1 MRPPCATLLPVSVTE
16 DGPAPDATTPDVTV
30 AGTAATADPPPP
42 TEVVDVTRV
51 RRPPRPPATRR
62 ERHLGRWFAWILG
75 VPLVLLALLLFAWG
89 VDSWLH
95 RDQVARNTVLAGI
108 DVGGMDRAE
117 LRRTVAKLAE
127 ELPETKITI
136 DTGEFTIDT
145 DAGDLGL
152 GIDRTAT
159 TDLVMS
165 VGRSGSVLTRP
176 IDWLRSLFT
185 PRSAEVHLSIDH
197 GQLDPGLKFLEGERR
212 TEPVEPSLSAGED
225 GVDLVPGQPGRSLT
239 AASVEEALPRTLDE
253 IGQPI
258 TLEVE
263 RTVANPSVDDAAVQ
277 ALADRANQV
286 TANKI
291 RLKAG
296 SQTFEVD
303 GNEFRPAYA
312 VAIEDVDGKAT
323 PRLTMDADR
332 VAELLSKK
340 APPGSGNPTG
350 VRFTIE
356 GGVPQPVPGQDA
368 QVCCGPGASDAIVA
382 ALLAGQTEVELPTRT
397 VTAQEGVEWAQG
409 LGVREVIGEFT
420 TRHPAG
426 QPRVKNI
433 HKMADTVRGVLI
445 APGDTFS
452 VNGFVGR
459 RTAEKGYVSAPAIEN
474 GEYVQD
480 VGGGVSQFATT
491 LFNAAF
497 FAGLDI
503 PEYKAHSKYISRYPF
518 GREATLAY
526 PSVDLKIRN
535 NTPYGVVIWTSYT
548 DSSISVQLWSTRH
561 VSGEQTGQN
570 RSGGCGRVT
579 TERTRTWVDGRKEV
593 DRFTANY
600 DCE

>member
-1 MRPPCATLLPVSVTE
+1 MSVTE
-16 DGPAPDATTPDVTV
+16 DGPAPDATTPDVPA
-30 AGTAATADPPPP
+30 AGPPAPVGPAAQADPGAA
-42 TEVVDVTRV
+42 TEVVPEVTRV
-51 RRPPRPPATRR
+51 RRPPRQPAPRADRR
-62 ERHLGRWFAWILG
+62 LWRRLVWIAA
-75 VPLVLLALLLFAWG
+75 VPVVLVLALVVAWG

-95 RDQVARNTVLAGI
+95 RDQVARNTELAGR
-108 DVGGMDRAE
+108 DVGGMDRSE
-117 LRRTVAKLAE
+117 LSRAVATLAE
-127 ELPETKITI
+127 QLPDTEITI

-152 GIDRTAT
+152 GIDRSGT

-165 VGRSGSVLTRP
+165 VGRGGSLLNRP
-176 IDWLRSLFT
+176 VDWFRSMFT
-185 PRSAEVHLSIDH
+185 PRSAEVQLSIDH
-197 GQLDPGLKFLEGERR
+197 DQLDPGLRFLEGERR
-212 TEPVEPSLSAGED
+212 TEPVEPSLSAGEA
-225 GVDLVPGQPGRSLT
+225 GVDLVPGEPGHALT
-239 AASVEEALPRTLDE
+239 AVSVERALPRTLDE
-253 IGQPI
+253 VGRPI
-258 TLEVE
+258 RLDVE
-263 RTVANPSVDDAAVQ
+263 RTVTPPSVDDAAVQ

-286 TANKI
+286 TSNKI

-296 SQTFEVD
+296 DQTFEVE

-312 VAIEDVDGKAT
+312 VAIDEVEGTAT

-332 VAELLSKK
+332 VAELLARK

-356 GGVPQPVPGQDA
+356 GGVPQPVAGQDA
-368 QVCCGPGASDAIVA
+368 QVCCGPGAPDAIVD
-382 ALLAGQTEVELPTRT
+382 ALLAGQTEVALPTRT
-397 VTAQEGVEWAQG
+397 VSAQEGLTWAQG

-420 TRHPAG
+420 TSHPAG
-426 QPRVKNI
+426 QPRVRNI
-433 HKMADTVRGVLI
+433 HQIADTTRGVLI

-459 RTAEKGYVSAPAIEN
+459 RTTDKGYVSAPAIEN

-480 VGGGVSQFATT
+480 VGGGVSQYATT

-497 FAGLDI
+497 FAGMDI
-503 PEYKAHSKYISRYPF
+503 PAYKAHSKYISRYPY

-535 NTPYGVVIWTSYT
+535 DTPYGVVIWPTYT
-548 DSSISVQLWSTRH
+548 GSSISVQLWSTRH
-561 VSGEQTGQN
+561 VTGAQTGQS
-570 RSGGCGRVT
+570 RSSGCGRVT
-579 TERTRTWVDGRKEV
+579 TERTRTWVDGRTEV